1 MFFKRCLKPI
11 WTSNQ
16 VNHCTAQ
23 DIAYDFQYNGLV
35 EDLAEGDRVAA
46 AMKGKRLL
54 FHRNHGVILGV
65 ENMAR
70 VRESLFKVFHF
81 YSIQDNI
88 NIAIYCN
95 FNVAYIM

>member
-1 MFFKRCLKPI
+1 M
-11 WTSNQ
+11 
-16 VNHCTAQ
+16 Q

-46 AMKGKRLL
+46 AMNGKRLL

-70 VRESLFKVFHF
+70 ASFMSTQHLAAVLCCSGISQHTLALISRG
-81 YSIQDNI
+81 
-88 NIAIYCN
+88 
-95 FNVAYIM
+95 